1 MSTKLE
7 LTRRWIE
14 AEAAKYNLP
23 TAVVEEIYN
32 SQSKFLREHLTG
44 TDPKEFKNIHIRG
57 LGKIYIRDK
66 FVKSKY
72 EQAS

>member
-14 AEAAKYNLP
+14 AAAAKYDLP

-32 SQSKFLREHLTG
+32 SQSRFLREHLTSK
-44 TDPKEFKNIHIRG
+44 DPESFKNIHIRG
-57 LGKIYIRDK
+57 LGKIYVRKPKD
-66 FVKSKY
+66 FKY
-72 EQAS
+72 EQTS